1 MGTRHLTIVI
11 RKEKPVVAQYGQWD
25 GYPEGQGQ
33 TVLDFLKNSNI
44 TKFKKKLDNVRFMNK
59 RDENSIK
66 KFMTEI
72 GASNGYMN
80 MEQYNIYNKKYPFL
94 SRDHGADIL
103 NMIYDSD
110 KLDGKIVLRNHIDFA
125 SDSLFCEWAYLI
137 DLDKNVL
144 EVYEGFN
151 TEPLDDD
158 QRFKNMEVDNKGSGI
173 NQYYP
178 IKCVKTY
185 PLDNLPTNEEFIKE
199 LTPEDEKDE
208 I

>member
-25 GYPEGQGQ
+25 GYPEGQGT
-33 TVLDFLKNSNI
+33 TVLNFLKNSNI
-44 TKFKKKLDNVRFMNK
+44 TKFKKKLNNVRFMNK
-59 RDENSIK
+59 RDENSMK

-72 GASNGYMN
+72 GAPDGYMN
-80 MEQYNIYNKKYPFL
+80 MEQSSLYNKKYPYL

-110 KLDGKIVLRNHIDFA
+110 KSDGKIVLRNHINFA

-158 QRFKNMEVDNKGSGI
+158 QRFKNMEVDNNGSGI
-173 NQYYP
+173 EIYYP

-185 PLDNLPTNEEFIKE
+185 PLDNLPTEEEFIKE
-199 LTPEDEKDE
+199 LTPKEEEDE

>member
-25 GYPEGQGQ
+25 GYPEGQGT
-33 TVLDFLKNSNI
+33 TVLNFLKNSNI
-44 TKFKKKLDNVRFMNK
+44 TKFKKKLNNVRFMNK
-59 RDENSIK
+59 RDENSMK

-72 GASNGYMN
+72 GAPDGYMN
-80 MEQYNIYNKKYPFL
+80 MEQSSLYNKKYPYL

-110 KLDGKIVLRNHIDFA
+110 KSDGKIVLRNHINFA

-158 QRFKNMEVDNKGSGI
+158 QRFKNMEVDNNGSGI
-173 NQYYP
+173 KIYYP

-185 PLDNLPTNEEFIKE
+185 PLDNLPTEEEFIKE
-199 LTPEDEKDE
+199 LTPKEEEDE

>member
-25 GYPEGQGQ
+25 GYPEGQGT
-33 TVLDFLKNSNI
+33 TVLNFLKNSNI
-44 TKFKKKLDNVRFMNK
+44 TKFKKKLNNVRFMNK
-59 RDENSIK
+59 RDENSMK

-72 GASNGYMN
+72 GAPDGYMN
-80 MEQYNIYNKKYPFL
+80 MEQSNLYNKKYPYL

-103 NMIYDSD
+103 NMIYESE
-110 KLDGKIVLRNHIDFA
+110 KSDGKIVLYNNIGFA

-151 TEPLDDD
+151 TEPLEDD
-158 QRFKNMEVDNKGSGI
+158 QRFKNLEINNYGSGI
-173 NQYYP
+173 DQYYP
-178 IKCVKTY
+178 IKCIKTY
-185 PLDNLPTNEEFIKE
+185 PLDNLPTEEEFIKE
-199 LTPEDEKDE
+199 LTPKEEEEE